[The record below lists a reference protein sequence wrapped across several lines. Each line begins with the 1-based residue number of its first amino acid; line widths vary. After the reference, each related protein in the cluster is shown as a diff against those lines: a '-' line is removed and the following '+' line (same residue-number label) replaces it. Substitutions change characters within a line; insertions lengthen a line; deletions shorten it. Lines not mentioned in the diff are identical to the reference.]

1 MEGIKEAFFKV
12 KEDMSYLN
20 NELNSTKTNLSE
32 TRSKLIELC
41 EIISELHS
49 QNKILREENTK
60 LNSKLDSILSKIDV
74 ALSKNIEEK
83 YSDRQLDTGLDKSL
97 DIKTHFPAET
107 VVLNTDYYTF
117 STNQTDIKPR
127 NTQISTI
134 STGNQGVQ
142 TDTQTYKQTFRQQDN
157 SSYNI
162 KNLEEFPSEKRL
174 ELTPNIVKNSLD
186 SAVDMLDSLDSL
198 KKEIRLK
205 FKRLTEQELLVFST
219 IYQLEEELG
228 YSDYK
233 SISKKLNLTESSI
246 RDYVRRLI
254 NKEIPIQKNKINNKE
269 IKLSVSNN
277 LKKIASLNTILE
289 LREI

>member
-1 MEGIKEAFFKV
+1 MEGIKDAFFKV
-12 KEDMSYLN
+12 KEDINYLN
-20 NELNSTKTNLSE
+20 NELILTKTNLSE

-41 EIISELHS
+41 EIISELHIQNKTLKQDNTS
-49 QNKILREENTK
+49 LNNKLDTILAKLNKILD
-60 LNSKLDSILSKIDV
+60 SKDTV
-74 ALSKNIEEK
+74 VVQP
-83 YSDRQLDTGLDKSL
+83 DRQLDKYLDNQT
-97 DIKTHFPAET
+97 DFPAET
-107 VVLNTDYYTF
+107 MVLNTEYYTF
-117 STNQTDIKPR
+117 STNTTDIKPR
-127 NTQISTI
+127 NDQILSI
-134 STGNQGVQ
+134 STGNHGVQ
-142 TDTQTYKQTFRQQDN
+142 TDKQTHIQTNRQQEN
-157 SSYNI
+157 SSYNYNNNKQI
-162 KNLEEFPSEKRL
+162 KLDNRL
-174 ELTPNIVKNSLD
+174 EFTPNLVKNSLD

-254 NKEIPIQKNKINNKE
+254 NKGIPIQKDKINNKE